1 MKLKKE
7 INELKTFIADS
18 WITLTSNEI
27 KDVIKLIT
35 SLEKSEILLKE
46 PTEKVINQK
55 VGFLGPLM
63 NVGLPLTKNVQTSSA
78 KSVQILFGLTVAAS
92 VTVAAIQ
99 KKIYVSSIIWY
110 TDNLEQWNER
120 HHENS

>member
-1 MKLKKE
+1 M
-7 INELKTFIADS
+7 
-18 WITLTSNEI
+18 
-27 KDVIKLIT
+27 
-35 SLEKSEILLKE
+35 
-46 PTEKVINQK
+46 
-55 VGFLGPLM
+55 GFLGPLI

-78 KSVQILFGLTVAAS
+78 KSVQILFGWTVAAS

-120 HHENS
+120 YHENS

>member
-27 KDVIKLIT
+27 KDIIKLIT

-55 VGFLGPLM
+55 VGFLGPLI
-63 NVGLPLTKNVQTSSA
+63 NVGLPLTKNVRTSSA

-120 HHENS
+120 YHENS

>member
-27 KDVIKLIT
+27 KDIIKLIT

-55 VGFLGPLM
+55 VGFLGPLI
-63 NVGLPLTKNVQTSSA
+63 NVGLPLTKNVRTSSA
-78 KSVQILFGLTVAAS
+78 KSVQILFGLIVAAS

-120 HHENS
+120 YHENS

>member
-99 KKIYVSSIIWY
+99 KKMYVSSIIWY

-120 HHENS
+120 YHENS

>member
-120 HHENS
+120 YHENS